1 MAHLDEVIVQF
12 VVVCYVV
19 VETLN
24 LKVLNA
30 WIVL

>member
-1 MAHLDEVIVQF
+1 MAHLDEVIDWF
-12 VVVCYVV
+12 VVMGYVV

-24 LKVLNA
+24 LKVSNA